1 MKINWFTVI
10 AQLVNFLILVWLMK
24 RYLYKPILNAIDE
37 REKKIVAQL
46 ADAENKKAE
55 AEKEQAGFK
64 QKNEQF
70 DQAKKGLM
78 DKVVAETNE
87 ERKKLME
94 TARNEADALRSK
106 QENSLKEMQENLN
119 HEIAQKTQQEV
130 FAISRKALND
140 LASVSLEEQSASL
153 FIKRLNELKEEDKK
167 KFIASFKAD
176 PNPILVQSA
185 FALPPKQQTDIQ
197 ESVKGILGTDVQ
209 FQFRITPEIISGIEL
224 SANGFKLSW
233 SISDYL
239 NALEKSINETIK
251 EKSKPEPDKKVE
263 PETKTEPEKKV
274 EPETKTEPEKKVES
288 DTKAEPEK
296 NAEPDTK
303 TEPEKKVE
311 SDTNA
316 EPETKAEPETTTKSE
331 RKIEPDTKAEAKER

>member
-24 RYLYKPILNAIDE
+24 RYLYKPILSAIDE
-37 REKKIVAQL
+37 REKKIAAQL
-46 ADAENKKAE
+46 ADAETKKNNA
-55 AEKEQAGFK
+55 AKEQTDFK

-70 DQAKKGLM
+70 DKAKKGLM
-78 DKVVAETNE
+78 DKAVADTNE

-106 QENSLKEMQENLN
+106 QENSLKEMQGNLN
-119 HEIAQKTQQEV
+119 REIAQKTQQEV
-130 FAISRKALND
+130 FAISRRALTD
-140 LASVSLEEQSASL
+140 LASVSLEEQSANL

-167 KFIASFKAD
+167 KFITSFKAD

-197 ESVKGILGTDVQ
+197 QSVKSILGTDPK
-209 FQFRITPEIISGIEL
+209 FQFRITPEIISGIEI

-239 NALEKSINETIK
+239 NALEQSITETIK
-251 EKSKPEPDKKVE
+251 EKSKPQ
-263 PETKTEPEKKV
+263 PEKKV
-274 EPETKTEPEKKVES
+274 EPETKTEPERKV
-288 DTKAEPEK
+288 
-296 NAEPDTK
+296 
-303 TEPEKKVE
+303 
-311 SDTNA
+311 
-316 EPETKAEPETTTKSE
+316 EPETKVEPK
-331 RKIEPDTKAEAKER
+331 RK